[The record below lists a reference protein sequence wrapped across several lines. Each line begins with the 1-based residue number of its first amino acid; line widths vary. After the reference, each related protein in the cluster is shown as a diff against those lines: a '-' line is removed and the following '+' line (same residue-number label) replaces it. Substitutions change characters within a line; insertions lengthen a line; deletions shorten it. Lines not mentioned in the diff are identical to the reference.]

1 MLIFLYSSQQI
12 AEISKSFILD
22 WVVAQ
27 HERILE
33 WTGRAFDLE
42 VFLILGCD
50 CYPTQYYDSQV
61 NEVYWSMLM
70 RLSLLTQFLCESIM

>member
-1 MLIFLYSSQQI
+1 MLILLYSSLQI

-50 CYPTQYYDSQV
+50 TAI
-61 NEVYWSMLM
+61 LG
-70 RLSLLTQFLCESIM
+70 